1 MGRAI
6 EVDNR
11 LDKIERKLNR
21 LETAFEGLAS
31 TVESLQDVSPTR
43 KPLEATKVKEVIVTP
58 KVKKKKLEKQ
68 EA

>member
-6 EVDNR
+6 DM
-11 LDKIERKLNR
+11 ERDIDLLKRDMSQLK
-21 LETAFEGLAS
+21 TAFEGLAS
-31 TVESLQDVSPTR
+31 TVESLQDVAPTR
-43 KPLEATKVKEVIVTP
+43 KPLNTTKAKEIVVTP